1 MIYDDA
7 KENNMSWDHNQE
19 ELLQEELLQEELLA
33 LSKQF
38 AGGGAYWY
46 GSVEYNENALED
58 CCKPVRLIL

>member
-46 GSVEYNENALED
+46 GSAEYNENALED